1 MKNKLSITE
10 TSIFAPKGLLFVNG
24 FGYNTLYQYQH
35 LFNAKD
41 HCFQNSKG
49 FVKQNYNFSVPTKIN
64 IFQSTER
71 QPYQHHNIMQPKER
85 KTSQP
90 LNQSYSERSFT
101 QQALIITS
109 AQYKNVLAKKFIK
122 KATSV
127 GHLEQVIKSL
137 E

>member
-24 FGYNTLYQYQH
+24 FGYNILYQYQH

-49 FVKQNYNFSVPTKIN
+49 FAKQNYNFSVPTKIN
-64 IFQSTER
+64 IFQSTDR

-90 LNQSYSERSFT
+90 LNQSYSERSFM
-101 QQALIITS
+101 QQALIIMS
-109 AQYKNVLAKKFIK
+109 AHLSGTKMFQLKKNSEKQLLLVTQNK
-122 KATSV
+122 
-127 GHLEQVIKSL
+127 
-137 E
+137 

>member
-10 TSIFAPKGLLFVNG
+10 TSIFAPKGLLIVNG
-24 FGYNTLYQYQH
+24 LGYNILYQYQH

-64 IFQSTER
+64 IFQSTYR
-71 QPYQHHNIMQPKER
+71 QLHQHHNIMQPKER

-109 AQYKNVLAKKFIK
+109 VHLSGTKMFQLKNLSEKQLLLVTQNK
-122 KATSV
+122 
-127 GHLEQVIKSL
+127 
-137 E
+137 